1 MNHTHSLDFRG
12 DLAAAFALA
21 ASTLTACGFKL
32 VNKTARSLE
41 FTSPGM
47 CNSRESALLGASR
60 ITITGGGG
68 RIELEAELGGGRRLI
83 AVVVLVVVAICVVQA
98 VVFGVRYFKSPPT
111 IDWLRELFPAVL
123 PLVIGAVVGPLV
135 TFQLRRRTIRALD
148 TLLNN
153 MVMSGQDT

>member
-1 MNHTHSLDFRG
+1 MNHTQSLDFRG

-41 FTSPGM
+41 FTGPGTIH
-47 CNSRESALLGASR
+47 SQGSALLGASR

-68 RIELEAELGGGRRLI
+68 RIELEAELGGHRRLMAVVGLVI
-83 AVVVLVVVAICVVQA
+83 AVAIAQA
-98 VVFGVRYFKSPPT
+98 VVFGTHILQSSQA
-111 IDWLRELFPAVL
+111 IDWVRML
-123 PLVIGAVVGPLV
+123 PFVILSLVFGVVVGPLGGR
-135 TFQLRRRTIRALD
+135 FLRQRTTRALD

-153 MVMSGQDT
+153 MAMSGKDT